1 MTWRLFI
8 DDERMPVCEDDWF
21 IARDAND
28 AVFLVIKHGIP
39 NYISFDHDLGDGA
52 NGAQFVIWLI
62 NHMLDEELK
71 FPKDFDYFI
80 HSQNP
85 IGAANIRAKM
95 DGAIKH
101 IGYES

>member
-1 MTWRLFI
+1 MTWRLFL
-8 DDERMPVCEDDWF
+8 DDERMPVREDEWF
-21 IARDAND
+21 IARDVND
-28 AVFLVIKHGIP
+28 AVFLVIKHGVP
-39 NYISFDHDLGDGA
+39 TYISFDHDLGDGA
-52 NGAQFVIWLI
+52 NGAAFANWLI
-62 NHMLDEELK
+62 NYMLDEGIK

-95 DGAIKH
+95 NGAIKH